1 MYKLARKVPLTISP
15 LLPQPGK
22 EQNSSVASSLD
33 EGLTIFLELG
43 VELTGPVNPDTG
55 LIVNVTTIDDKVH
68 EHIGPLL
75 SKHIGQDFKQ
85 GKRVDISE
93 LSRLLYLTWDTLSDK
108 FDNAALNKLTLA
120 LNPFRKISLNSE
132 DKEMIYLS
140 EKFEFAATH
149 RLWNDNFSEKQNF
162 DVFGKC
168 ANPSGHGHN
177 YTAEVVVK
185 LPSDR
190 RSLHLGSLEQI
201 VGDNFINLVDHRN
214 LNVDVP
220 HFAKT
225 IPTVENIAAFAWG
238 ILADKFGEAKLHCI
252 TIWETDKTYCS
263 YYGE

>member
-1 MYKLARKVPLTISP
+1 MHKLARLVPLAINP
-15 LLPQPGK
+15 LLSKPDMSQT
-22 EQNSSVASSLD
+22 SSFVGSSD
-33 EGLTIFLELG
+33 EGLSIFLQLG

-68 EHIGPLL
+68 QHIVPLL
-75 SKHIGQDFKQ
+75 NKYIGDDFKQ
-85 GKRVDISE
+85 GRRVDISE
-93 LSRLLYLTWDTLSDK
+93 LARLLYLTWDTLADK
-108 FDNAALNKLTLA
+108 FDNAALSSLTLV
-120 LNPFRKISLNSE
+120 LNPFRKIFINSE
-132 DKEMIYLS
+132 DKNMIYLS
-140 EKFEFAATH
+140 EKFEFSATH
-149 RLWNDNFSEKQNF
+149 RLWNDNFSEQQNF

-177 YTAEVVVK
+177 YTVEVVVK
-185 LPSDR
+185 MLTDR

-201 VGDNFINLVDHRN
+201 VADTFINLVDHKN

-225 IPTVENIAAFAWG
+225 IPTVENIAAFAWQ
-238 ILADKFGEAKLHCI
+238 ILADKFGQAKLHCV

>member
-1 MYKLARKVPLTISP
+1 MHKLARKVPITISP
-15 LLPQPGK
+15 ILSQPGK
-22 EQNSSVASSLD
+22 EQNRPAAASPD

-43 VELTGPVNPDTG
+43 VELTGPVNSDTG
-55 LIVNVTTIDDKVH
+55 LIVNVTTIDDKVR
-68 EHIGPLL
+68 EHIVPLL
-75 SKHIGQDFKQ
+75 SKHIGQDFKE
-85 GKRVDISE
+85 GKHVDISE
-93 LSRLLYLTWDTLSDK
+93 LSRLLYLTWDMLADK
-108 FDNAALNKLTLA
+108 FENAALSKLTLA
-120 LNPFRKISLNSE
+120 LNPFRKIAINSE
-132 DKEMIYLS
+132 DKDMIYLS

-149 RLWNDNFSEKQNF
+149 RLWNDSFSEKQNF

-185 LPSDR
+185 LPTDR

-201 VGDNFINLVDHRN
+201 VDEHFINIVDHRN

-225 IPTVENIAAFAWG
+225 IPTVENIAAFAWEK
-238 ILADKFGEAKLHCI
+238 LVDKFGQAQLHCI

-263 YYGE
+263 YYGK